1 MCILYTYIYTYIY
14 IYIYTYIQHDDL
26 GFEHGKPPN
35 NPMVYPLIFHAC
47 PNYSM
52 DVLVGGIP
60 HDPKIEDVL
69 LGLAGQS
76 NCEDHCGGSSHLVS
90 E

>member
-1 MCILYTYIYTYIY
+1 
-14 IYIYTYIQHDDL
+14 
-26 GFEHGKPPN
+26 
-35 NPMVYPLIFHAC
+35 MVYPLIFHAC